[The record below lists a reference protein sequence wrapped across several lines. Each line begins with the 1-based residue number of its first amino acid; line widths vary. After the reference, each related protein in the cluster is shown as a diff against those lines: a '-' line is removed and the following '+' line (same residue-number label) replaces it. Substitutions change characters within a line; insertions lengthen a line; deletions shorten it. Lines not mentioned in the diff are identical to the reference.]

1 MSLSLV
7 SGGPQPPFNE
17 PQTKCQSKGSLVQGQ
32 GFQKPQGSGK
42 REGHAPG
49 PGSTQTPALTPQST
63 TRAEGTAWIS
73 QSPGWAGGGSPDAY
87 PILAVAVPGAD
98 DGSCFLNHLQDG
110 PSVHIA
116 GHVGVIRPHDPEGR
130 RERMSL
136 WQDVTHEQQ

>member
-73 QSPGWAGGGSPDAY
+73 QSPGWAGGGSQMPTPFWLLQCRVLMMA
-87 PILAVAVPGAD
+87 PASSIIFRTVPPCTLPATLASSGLMILG
-98 DGSCFLNHLQDG
+98 GEEKG
-110 PSVHIA
+110 
-116 GHVGVIRPHDPEGR
+116 
-130 RERMSL
+130 
-136 WQDVTHEQQ
+136 